1 MHFVLRRIRTMKRL
15 TAIMFALA
23 ASGVPAS
30 AASLST
36 FAYDAA
42 GRSVLEFNP
51 VMVFAFSAEGHDLM
65 SITVK
70 ETPPENDPHGAI
82 DHAVIV
88 DCRLRQ
94 MAASLVTRSRKMGRH
109 QRRLPGSKPAT

>member
-1 MHFVLRRIRTMKRL
+1 MV
-15 TAIMFALA
+15 ALA

-51 VMVFAFSAEGHDLM
+51 
-65 SITVK
+65 
-70 ETPPENDPHGAI
+70 
-82 DHAVIV
+82 
-88 DCRLRQ
+88 
-94 MAASLVTRSRKMGRH
+94 
-109 QRRLPGSKPAT
+109 